1 MTTLLSFLPKVRL
14 RCDQNRKPLN
24 NGRNKVKAATVV
36 VLSELFHMKRT
47 AKDGTKGFSLLRLA
61 LVSV

>member
-14 RCDQNRKPLN
+14 RCDQNRKPVN
-24 NGRNKVKAATVV
+24 NGRNKVKATTVV
-36 VLSELFHMKRT
+36 VLSELFHMKRR